1 MRSSGT
7 VYLNGETAFAFSVE
21 KLYCEVAMKQ
31 SNPTKEQPT
40 KEQVREYMQRRQ
52 AEHRPLP
59 DLKEIRRQLG
69 WDLAQ
74 LGSIGTCP
82 K

>member
-1 MRSSGT
+1 
-7 VYLNGETAFAFSVE
+7 
-21 KLYCEVAMKQ
+21 MKQ
-31 SNPTKEQPT
+31 STPT

-69 WDLAQ
+69 WDLAN
-74 LGSIGTCP
+74 LGRIAGCA

>member
-1 MRSSGT
+1 
-7 VYLNGETAFAFSVE
+7 
-21 KLYCEVAMKQ
+21 MKQ